1 MDELEL
7 LKTHEDDFIIR
18 IRPYKDRQGSWN
30 GEIDIAL
37 ITQPE
42 NSFDD
47 EDYGQLMHFCK
58 MLASTVPIM
67 ENNEV
72 LRELV
77 HEYVLKY
84 VDNEPEYMVELEES
98 PKVVGRDDNIITI
111 DFGTRTKGSA

>member
-1 MDELEL
+1 MDEREL

-47 EDYGQLMHFCK
+47 ELFTMGSSFKPAVSVTSVKCR
-58 MLASTVPIM
+58 AS
-67 ENNEV
+67 
-72 LRELV
+72 R
-77 HEYVLKY
+77 
-84 VDNEPEYMVELEES
+84 
-98 PKVVGRDDNIITI
+98 II
-111 DFGTRTKGSA
+111 S

>member
-1 MDELEL
+1 MDNEELM
-7 LKTHEDDFIIR
+7 KMHKDDFIVR
-18 IRPYKDRQGSWN
+18 IRPYKDNHGSWN

-37 ITQPE
+37 ITQPD

-67 ENNEV
+67 ENNEM
-72 LRELV
+72 LRELA
-77 HEYVLKY
+77 HEFVLKY

-98 PKVVGRDDNIITI
+98 PKVVDRDDNIITI
-111 DFGTRTKGSA
+111 DFGTKTKGSA